1 MAELMYTVEKNCPL
15 CTKEFK
21 TTKVR
26 NNLAMLKQDTD
37 FCTYYKE
44 VNPYYYAIWVCPH
57 CGYAVQDTYI
67 NETLMP
73 VGEQRIRDF
82 LKGRQVRVDF
92 CGLRTWEQAVA
103 TYKLAIFYAEMT
115 LPLPS
120 RLASLYL
127 KLGWLYREGEQE
139 KEEQAVLKKALE
151 YYEKASLKEQFPI
164 GNMSEVTLQ
173 YLMGELYRRTGR
185 LDDALMYLGKVVS
198 DPQAKAEKRMLEMA
212 RDAWHAAKE
221 DKKLAD
227 EAAAAAV
234 AENGKKS

>member
-1 MAELMYTVEKNCPL
+1 MSELMYTVEKNCPL

-44 VNPYYYAIWVCPH
+44 VNPYYYAIWVCPN

-67 NETLMP
+67 TETLMP

-82 LKGRQVRVDF
+82 LKGKQVKADF
-92 CGLRTWEQAVA
+92 SGVRTREQAVA
-103 TYKLAIFYAEMT
+103 TYKLAIFYAEMSLT
-115 LPLPS
+115 LAS

-127 KLGWLYREGEQE
+127 KLAWLYREGKQE
-139 KEEQAVLKKALE
+139 KEEQAVLRKSLE
-151 YYEKASLKEQFPI
+151 YYEKAAIKEQFPI
-164 GNMSEVTLQ
+164 GNMTEITLQ

-185 LDDALMYLGKVVS
+185 LDDALSYLGKVVS
-198 DPQAKAEKRMLEMA
+198 DPLAKGEKRLLEMA
-212 RDAWHAAKE
+212 RDAWHLAKE
-221 DKKLAD
+221 DKKRMD
-227 EAAAAAV
+227 EAVAAAV
-234 AENGKKS
+234 ENDQKN